1 MTTTVT
7 KLLTSPEA
15 AALLGIKNNTLEI
28 YRVKGTGPKF
38 IKLNPAS
45 KRSPIRYRQ
54 EDLDAFLAGC
64 TCDSTSQYPNP

>member
-1 MTTTVT
+1 MTTTAT

-28 YRVKGTGPKF
+28 YRVKGLGPRF
-38 IKLNPAS
+38 VKLNPAS

-64 TCDSTSQYPNP
+64 TCNSTSQYPNP